1 MQIRRSPVRIRSYPL
16 LLHHVVL
23 VGVVGNISACHAD
36 ARGSIPRRGAFC
48 KANLDSVREL
58 PRGGRRFSVI
68 PPKARGTIT
77 STRYWLLC
85 HCHLVKSDTFSI
97 FAVSSLRR
105 GHANLLCIVPI
116 FTDDAEAFRS
126 LTPTQSYTKLEA
138 KLAHYGQC
146 TKITDPTKA
155 PRRGIEPRASA

>member
-1 MQIRRSPVRIRSYPL
+1 MVF
-16 LLHHVVL
+16 L

-48 KANLDSVREL
+48 EANLDSVREL
-58 PRGGRRFSVI
+58 PSGGRRFNVI

-77 STRYWLLC
+77 SKRYWLLC

-116 FTDDAEAFRS
+116 FTDDAEAFHPPLRCWE
-126 LTPTQSYTKLEA
+126 QV
-138 KLAHYGQC
+138 
-146 TKITDPTKA
+146 
-155 PRRGIEPRASA
+155 

>member
-1 MQIRRSPVRIRSYPL
+1 MF
-16 LLHHVVL
+16 L

-48 KANLDSVREL
+48 KANLD
-58 PRGGRRFSVI
+58 GGRRFNVI

-77 STRYWLLC
+77 SNRYWLLGY
-85 HCHLVKSDTFSI
+85 CHLVKSDTFSI

-116 FTDDAEAFRS
+116 FTDDAEAFHPPLRCWE
-126 LTPTQSYTKLEA
+126 QV
-138 KLAHYGQC
+138 
-146 TKITDPTKA
+146 
-155 PRRGIEPRASA
+155 

>member
-1 MQIRRSPVRIRSYPL
+1 MF
-16 LLHHVVL
+16 L

-58 PRGGRRFSVI
+58 PSGGRRFNVI

-77 STRYWLLC
+77 SNRYWLLC
-85 HCHLVKSDTFSI
+85 YCHLVKSDTFSI

-116 FTDDAEAFRS
+116 FTDDAEAFHS
-126 LTPTQSYTKLEA
+126 TLGCWEQVWV
-138 KLAHYGQC
+138 
-146 TKITDPTKA
+146 
-155 PRRGIEPRASA
+155 